1 MSSISNWQDPVTWKV
16 AQKAFLDVL
25 PSLDPQ
31 GGILS

>member
-1 MSSISNWQDPVTWKV
+1 MSNISNGQDPMTWKV
-16 AQKAFLDVL
+16 VQEAFLDGL

>member
-1 MSSISNWQDPVTWKV
+1 MSSISNLQDPMTRKV
-16 AQKAFLDVL
+16 AQEAFLDVP